1 MSIVYRF
8 TLDRDELG
16 DRLGGGLPNGAL
28 MVIEGEFGTGKSI
41 LIQRIVYGL
50 LKNSAR
56 VSYVSTELTTLHF
69 IEQMHTLDYAVEEFI
84 FNRSLLFLPVYPV
97 LGFRGQ
103 KTDLMDRLLNAK
115 KMYESDIIIID
126 AFSSI
131 VKDWW
136 RASSH
141 LTDDEKRE
149 RIEDALYL
157 FKLLNAKGK
166 AVILT
171 FQPGDVQDDIS
182 AVLKAAA
189 DAYLTTKVDSVGGVV
204 SRSIFVRR
212 FGRAEKA
219 VADIIPF
226 RVEPK
231 TGFIV
236 EIKSVS

>member
-1 MSIVYRF
+1 MTYRF
-8 TLDRDELG
+8 GLDRDELQ
-16 DRLGGGLPNGAL
+16 DRLGGGLPKGATL
-28 MVIEGEFGTGKSI
+28 VIEGEFGTGKSVI
-41 LIQRIVYGL
+41 CERVAYGL
-50 LKNSAR
+50 LKNGVR
-56 VSYVSTELTTLHF
+56 VSFVSTELTTLHF
-69 IEQMHTLDYAVEEFI
+69 IEQMHTLDYPVEEYI
-84 FNRSLLFLPVYPV
+84 FSRNLLFLPVYPV
-97 LGFRGQ
+97 LGFRGK

-115 KMYESDIIIID
+115 RMYESDVIVID

-136 RASSH
+136 RSQP
-141 LTDDEKRE
+141 LTVSAQEKTE

-166 AVILT
+166 SVILT
-171 FQPGDVQDDIS
+171 FQPGDVPDDIS
-182 AVLKAAA
+182 GVLKAAA
-189 DAYLTTKVDSVGGVV
+189 DAYLSCKVESVGGVV

-219 VADIIPF
+219 VADMVPF
-226 RVEPK
+226 RVEPR

>member
-1 MSIVYRF
+1 MTYRF
-8 TLDRDELG
+8 TLERDELS
-16 DRLGGGLPNGAL
+16 DRLGGGLPKGAL
-28 MVIEGEFGTGKSI
+28 AVVEGEFGTGKSI
-41 LIQRIVYGL
+41 LVQRIVYGL
-50 LKNSAR
+50 LKNGAR

-69 IEQMHTLDYAVEEFI
+69 IEQMHTLDYSVEEYI
-84 FNRSLLFLPVYPV
+84 FNRNLLFLPVYPV
-97 LGFRGQ
+97 LGFRGK

-115 KMYESDIIIID
+115 RMYESDVIVID

-136 RASSH
+136 RSASDLSAE
-141 LTDDEKRE
+141 EKTGI
-149 RIEDALYL
+149 IEDALYH

-166 AVILT
+166 SVILT
-171 FQPGDVQDDIS
+171 FQPGDVPDDIS
-182 AVLKAAA
+182 AVLKGAA
-189 DAYLTTKVDSVGGVV
+189 DAYLSTRLDSVGGVV

>member
-1 MSIVYRF
+1 MTYRF
-8 TLDRDELG
+8 HLERDELAE
-16 DRLGGGLPNGAL
+16 RLGGGLPKGAL
-28 MVIEGEFGTGKSI
+28 VVMEGEFGTGKSI
-41 LIQRIVYGL
+41 VVQRMVYGL
-50 LKNSAR
+50 LRNSCR
-56 VSYVSTELTTLHF
+56 VTYVSTELTTLHF

-97 LGFRGQ
+97 LGFRGN
-103 KTDLMDRLLNAK
+103 KADLMDRLLNAK
-115 KMYESDIIIID
+115 RMYASDVIVID

-131 VKDWW
+131 VKDWM
-136 RASSH
+136 RSQVKEM
-141 LTDDEKRE
+141 TDHEMTA
-149 RIEDALYL
+149 RIEDALYH

-166 AVILT
+166 SVILT
-171 FQPGDVQDDIS
+171 FQPGDVPDDI
-182 AVLKAAA
+182 AAGLKAAA
-189 DAYLTTKVDSVGGVV
+189 DAYLSCKIDNVGGVV

-212 FGRAEKA
+212 FGRAERP

>member
-1 MSIVYRF
+1 MTYRF
-8 TLDRDELG
+8 HLERDELQ
-16 DRLGGGLPNGAL
+16 DRLGGGLPHGAL
-28 MVIEGEFGTGKSI
+28 VVVEGEFGTGKSI
-41 LIQRIVYGL
+41 LLQRVVYGL
-50 LKNSAR
+50 LKNGAR

-69 IEQMHTLDYAVEEFI
+69 IEQMHTLDYPVEEFI

-97 LGFRGQ
+97 LGFRGK

-115 KMYESDIIIID
+115 KMYDSDVVCID
-126 AFSSI
+126 AFSAI

-136 RASSH
+136 RSVGA
-141 LTDDEKRE
+141 TMDETEKTG

-166 AVILT
+166 TVVLT
-171 FQPGDVQDDIS
+171 FQPGDVPDDIS
-182 AVLKAAA
+182 AVLKGAA
-189 DAYLTTKVDSVGGVV
+189 DAYLTTKLDSVGGVV

>member
-1 MSIVYRF
+1 MTYRF
-8 TLDRDELG
+8 TLERDELS
-16 DRLGGGLPNGAL
+16 DRLGGGLPKGAL
-28 MVIEGEFGTGKSI
+28 AVVEGEFGTGKSI
-41 LIQRIVYGL
+41 LAQRIVYGL
-50 LKNSAR
+50 LKNGCK

-69 IEQMHTLDYAVEEFI
+69 IEQMHTLDYPVEEYI
-84 FNRSLLFLPVYPV
+84 FSRSLLFLPVYPV
-97 LGFRGQ
+97 LGFRG
-103 KTDLMDRLLNAK
+103 KKNDLMARLLNAK
-115 KMYESDIIIID
+115 KMYESDVIVID

-136 RASSH
+136 RSAPGTEH
-141 LTDDEKRE
+141 EKTE
-149 RIEDALYL
+149 TIEDALYL

-166 AVILT
+166 SVVLT
-171 FQPGDVQDDIS
+171 FQPGDIPEQI
-182 AVLKAAA
+182 AAGLKAAA
-189 DAYLTTKVDSVGGVV
+189 DAYLTTKVESVGGVV

-219 VADIIPF
+219 VADMVPF

>member
-1 MSIVYRF
+1 MTYRF
-8 TLDRDELG
+8 TLERDELS
-16 DRLGGGLPNGAL
+16 DRLGGGLPKGAL
-28 MVIEGEFGTGKSI
+28 AVVEGEFGTGKSI
-41 LIQRIVYGL
+41 LVQRIVYGL
-50 LKNSAR
+50 LKNGCR

-69 IEQMHTLDYAVEEFI
+69 IEQMHTLDYGVEEYI
-84 FNRSLLFLPVYPV
+84 FNRNLLFLPVYPV
-97 LGFRGQ
+97 LGFRGK
-103 KTDLMDRLLNAK
+103 KTDLLERLLNAK
-115 KMYESDIIIID
+115 KMYESDIIVID

-136 RASSH
+136 RSAPG
-141 LTDDEKRE
+141 TDEEKTE

-166 AVILT
+166 SVVLT
-171 FQPGDVQDDIS
+171 FQPGDIPDSI
-182 AVLKAAA
+182 AAGLKAAA
-189 DAYLTTKVDSVGGVV
+189 DAYLTTKVESVGGVV

-219 VADIIPF
+219 VADIVPF

>member
-1 MSIVYRF
+1 MVYRF
-8 TLDRDELG
+8 TLDRDELS
-16 DRLGGGLPNGAL
+16 DRLGGGLPSGAL
-28 MVIEGEFGTGKSI
+28 AVVEGEFGTGKSI
-41 LIQRIVYGL
+41 LAQRIVYGL
-50 LKNSAR
+50 LKNGTR
-56 VSYVSTELTTLHF
+56 VTYVSTELTTLHF
-69 IEQMHTLDYAVEEFI
+69 IEQMHTLDYPVEEFI

-97 LGFRGQ
+97 LGFRGR
-103 KTDLMDRLLNAK
+103 KTDLIDRLLNAK
-115 KMYESDIIIID
+115 KMYESDVIVID

-131 VKDWW
+131 VKDWM
-136 RASSH
+136 RSLGPEVSEQQK
-141 LTDDEKRE
+141 TE

-166 AVILT
+166 SVVLT
-171 FQPGDVQDDIS
+171 FQPGDVPDEIS
-182 AVLKAAA
+182 GVLKAAA
-189 DAYLTTKVDSVGGVV
+189 DAYLSTKVESVGGVV
-204 SRSIFVRR
+204 SRSVFVRR

>member
-1 MSIVYRF
+1 MVYRF
-8 TLDRDELG
+8 TLDRDELS
-16 DRLGGGLPNGAL
+16 DRLGGGLPHGAL
-28 MVIEGEFGTGKSI
+28 AVVEGEFGTGKSI
-41 LIQRIVYGL
+41 LTQRIVYGL

-56 VSYVSTELTTLHF
+56 VTYVSTELTTLHF
-69 IEQMHTLDYAVEEFI
+69 IEQMHTLDYPVEEFI

-97 LGFRGQ
+97 LGFRGR

-115 KMYESDIIIID
+115 KMYESDVIVID

-131 VKDWW
+131 VKDWM
-136 RASSH
+136 RSLPPEASEQ
-141 LTDDEKRE
+141 EKTS

-166 AVILT
+166 SVVLT
-171 FQPGDVQDDIS
+171 FQPGDVPDEIS
-182 AVLKAAA
+182 GVLKAAA
-189 DAYLTTKVDSVGGVV
+189 DAYLTTKVESVGGVV
-204 SRSIFVRR
+204 SRSVFVRR

>member
-1 MSIVYRF
+1 MVYRF
-8 TLDRDELG
+8 TLDRDELS
-16 DRLGGGLPNGAL
+16 DRLGGGLPSGAL
-28 MVIEGEFGTGKSI
+28 AVIEGEFGTGKSI
-41 LIQRIVYGL
+41 LVQRVVYGL
-50 LKNSAR
+50 LKNSCR

-69 IEQMHTLDYAVEEFI
+69 IEQMHTLDYPVEEFI

-97 LGFRGQ
+97 LGFRGK

-115 KMYESDIIIID
+115 RMYESDVIVID

-136 RASSH
+136 RSSPD
-141 LTDDEKRE
+141 LSAEEKTGV
-149 RIEDALYL
+149 IEDALYH

-166 AVILT
+166 SVVLT
-171 FQPGDVQDDIS
+171 FQPGDVPEDIS
-182 AVLKAAA
+182 GVLKGAA
-189 DAYLTTKVDSVGGVV
+189 DAYLSTKLDSVGGVV

-219 VADIIPF
+219 VADIVPF

>member
-1 MSIVYRF
+1 
-8 TLDRDELG
+8 
-16 DRLGGGLPNGAL
+16 
-28 MVIEGEFGTGKSI
+28 MVF
-41 LIQRIVYGL
+41 GL
-50 LKNSAR
+50 LKNTTR
-56 VSYVSTELTTLHF
+56 VTYVSTELTTLHF
-69 IEQMHTLDYAVEEFI
+69 IEQMHTLDYPVEEFI

-103 KTDLMDRLLNAK
+103 RTDLMDRLLNAK
-115 KMYESDIIIID
+115 KMYESDIIVID

-136 RASSH
+136 RSSGH
-141 LTDDEKRE
+141 LTDQEKRE
-149 RIEDALYL
+149 RIEDMLYL

-166 AVILT
+166 TVILT
-171 FQPGDVQDDIS
+171 FQPGDVPDDLS
-182 AVLKAAA
+182 SVLKGAA
-189 DAYLTTKVDSVGGVV
+189 DAYLSCRLESVGGVV

-219 VADIIPF
+219 VADIVPF

>member
-1 MSIVYRF
+1 MSYRF
-8 TLDRDELG
+8 HLDRDELQ
-16 DRLGGGLPNGAL
+16 DRLGGGLPKGAL
-28 MVIEGEFGTGKSI
+28 VVVEGEFGTGKSI
-41 LIQRIVYGL
+41 LLQRVVYGL
-50 LKNSAR
+50 LKNGQR
-56 VSYVSTELTTLHF
+56 VTYVSTELTTLHF
-69 IEQMHTLDYAVEEFI
+69 IEQMHTLDYPVEEFI
-84 FNRSLLFLPVYPV
+84 FGRSLLFLPVYPV
-97 LGFRGQ
+97 LGFRGK

-115 KMYESDIIIID
+115 RMYDSDVIAID

-136 RASSH
+136 RSVGD
-141 LTDDEKRE
+141 TIPETRKTE
-149 RIEDALYL
+149 TIEDALYL

-166 AVILT
+166 TVVLT
-171 FQPGDVQDDIS
+171 FQPGDVPDDI
-182 AVLKAAA
+182 AGVLKGAA